1 VYALRE
7 CYIRAAAYAAKPLMK
22 QLPRILIACVAL
34 CLLAQL
40 VPSDVL
46 AQTDQIET
54 VRADRDAVRAD
65 RARAA
70 LDLDPLFAANEAI
83 EDGLRVLSEDLV
95 TRQAELEATR
105 SQLERARIEVV
116 TALDEVVQEQQNIA
130 DLRKQLQRQAIM
142 AYMQPRGDS
151 GGDVLRASDLNEVER
166 RRALVSAV
174 QTSQADILD
183 GLRVAEA
190 DYELAAARAKAAQSE
205 IENREIQAQQQV
217 VEVDKAIENQQRLEA
232 MLLERIA
239 EFQEEV
245 DLLAE
250 DEAALQAEIA
260 TLIVQ
265 EEQRQAAIREAA
277 RIQAERE
284 RVAREEEERRLA
296 RAAAL
301 ARREVPVAEAAVSR
315 ANAALV
321 GAPSVGG
328 GSLIWPVNG
337 KVTSNFGPRWGR
349 QHNGIDIAANTGTTV
364 ASAGSGTV
372 IAAGFSGGF
381 GYRVLVQ
388 HNGGLVTLYAHL
400 SSINVS
406 TGQTVSAG
414 SSLGGVGCS
423 GSCTGPHLHF
433 ETRVG
438 GTAYDPRSYLG

>member
-1 VYALRE
+1 VLRK
-7 CYIRAAAYAAKPLMK
+7 CYIRAAASAANHLMK
-22 QLPRILIACVAL
+22 QLHRAFITCVTL

-40 VPSDVL
+40 VPSDVS

-54 VRADRDAVRAD
+54 LRADRDAVRAG

-83 EDGLRVLSEDLV
+83 EDGLRVLNEDLA
-95 TRQAELEATR
+95 TRQAELDATR
-105 SQLERARIEVV
+105 SQLERARIEVIA
-116 TALDEVVQEQQNIA
+116 ALDDVVQEQQNIA
-130 DLRKQLQRQAIM
+130 DLREELQRQAIT
-142 AYMQPRGDS
+142 AYVQPWGDKS
-151 GGDVLRASDLNEVER
+151 DDVLRSSDLNEGER

-190 DYELAAARAKAAQSE
+190 DREFAAARAEAAQRE
-205 IENREIQAQQQV
+205 IESREIQAQQQV
-217 VEVDKAIENQQRLEA
+217 VEVDQAIANQQRLEA
-232 MLLERIA
+232 ILLERIA

-245 DLLAE
+245 DLLAG

-260 TLIVQ
+260 TLIVE
-265 EEQRQAAIREAA
+265 EEQRAAAIRKAA

-296 RAAAL
+296 QVAA
-301 ARREVPVAEAAVSR
+301 RVRGEVPVAKAAISR
-315 ANAALV
+315 ADAALV
-321 GAPSVGG
+321 GSPSVGG
-328 GSLIWPVNG
+328 GSLSWPVNG
-337 KVTSNFGPRWGR
+337 TVTSNFGPRWGR
-349 QHNGIDIAANTGTTV
+349 QHNGIDISANTGTTV

-381 GYRVLVQ
+381 GQRVLVQ
-388 HNGGLVTLYAHL
+388 HSGGLVTLYAHL

-414 SSLGGVGCS
+414 TSLGAVGCT

-438 GTAYDPRSYLG
+438 GTAYDPRGYLG